1 MSRDLSEPLAYA
13 LVLAGLAAW
22 WWDERSRPW
31 LAGVLF
37 ALAALARESTLLF
50 PAGLALATF
59 LGFDDGIGS
68 RRRRDRR
75 AAVILG
81 ATALVPYVV
90 LRLLLLAWLGTNGAA
105 PGAVRFAAY
114 PFGGFLGHWPLDSVL
129 FQQFWGVILPALL
142 SVALVAWFTRRLG
155 PSLLTLALNVAVLVV
170 FLPAPSYDLIIGS
183 SRIALGVTCAFL
195 ACLPLVP
202 VTQRG
207 HVALGIAVLSMSPWY
222 VFFPEAF
229 GRL

>member
-1 MSRDLSEPLAYA
+1 MIAARRLSS
-13 LVLAGLAAW
+13 
-22 WWDERSRPW
+22 ERRP
-31 LAGVLF
+31 
-37 ALAALARESTLLF
+37 
-50 PAGLALATF
+50 
-59 LGFDDGIGS
+59 
-68 RRRRDRR
+68 
-75 AAVILG
+75 
-81 ATALVPYVV
+81 LVPYVV
-90 LRLLLLAWLGTNGAA
+90 LRLFLLAWLGTNGAA

-114 PFGGFLGHWPLDSVL
+114 PFGGFLDHWPLNSVL
-129 FQQFWGVILPALL
+129 LEQFWGVILPALL

-207 HVALGIAVLSMSPWY
+207 HVALGIAVGTISPWY

-229 GRL
+229 GQL